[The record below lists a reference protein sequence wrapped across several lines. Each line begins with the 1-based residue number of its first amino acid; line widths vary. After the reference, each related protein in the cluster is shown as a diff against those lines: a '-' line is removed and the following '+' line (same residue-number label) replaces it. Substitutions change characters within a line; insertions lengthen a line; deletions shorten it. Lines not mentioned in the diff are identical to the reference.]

1 MTVKKFLP
9 LDGST
14 IKKVLKIPY
23 SAIKKVYDEKEM
35 KKKYFDIL

>member
-35 KKKYFDIL
+35 KKEYFDFL